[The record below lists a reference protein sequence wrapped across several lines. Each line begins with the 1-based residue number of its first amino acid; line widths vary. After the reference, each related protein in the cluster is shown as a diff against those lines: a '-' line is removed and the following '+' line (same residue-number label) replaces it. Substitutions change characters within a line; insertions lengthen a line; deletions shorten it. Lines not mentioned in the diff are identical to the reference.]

1 MAAKL
6 VSVLL
11 LVLLAWLHSQL
22 WLGRGSVPQVAKMR
36 QDLAQVQTQN
46 QQAQW
51 RNEQLVN
58 EVLDLKEGLEII
70 EEKARTDLGMV
81 KPNELFVQIVPGK
94 R

>member
-11 LVLLAWLHSQL
+11 LALLAWLHSQL
-22 WLGRGSVPQVAKMR
+22 WLGRGSVPKVGQMR

-51 RNEQLVN
+51 RNEQLAN
-58 EVLDLKEGLEII
+58 EVQDLKEGLEII

-81 KPNELFVQIVPGK
+81 KPNELFVQITSGK